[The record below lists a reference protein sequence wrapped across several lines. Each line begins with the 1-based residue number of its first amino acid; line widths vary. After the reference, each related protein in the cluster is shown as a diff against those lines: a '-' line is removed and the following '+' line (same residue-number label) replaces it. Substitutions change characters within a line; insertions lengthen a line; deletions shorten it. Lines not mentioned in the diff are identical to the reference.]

1 MGIIDRF
8 EEEYV
13 DVSSSRA
20 SLRDLLEI
28 FVGSILFVV
37 GASGFTFYLLG
48 RTAALALAGVLVA
61 VFAVTIVSQAYWAL
75 TGRADYDEGER
86 DKGAR

>member
-20 SLRDLLEI
+20 SLRDLLELI
-28 FVGSILFVV
+28 AGSILFVI

-48 RTAALALAGVLVA
+48 RTAAIALAGVLVV
-61 VFAVTIVSQAYWAL
+61 VFAVTIVSQAYWGL

-86 DKGAR
+86 DNGAR

>member
-8 EEEYV
+8 EDEYV
-13 DVSSSRA
+13 DVSSGRA
-20 SLRDLLEI
+20 SLRDLLELV
-28 FVGSILFVV
+28 VGSILFVV

-48 RTAALALAGVLVA
+48 RTAALALAGVLVV
-61 VFAVTIVSQAYWAL
+61 VFAVTIVSQAYWAM

-86 DKGAR
+86 DDGAR

>member
-13 DVSSSRA
+13 DVSSGRA
-20 SLRDLLEI
+20 SLRDLLELV
-28 FVGSILFVV
+28 VGSILFVV
-37 GASGFTFYLLG
+37 GASAFTYYLLG
-48 RTAALALAGVLVA
+48 RTTALAVA
-61 VFAVTIVSQAYWAL
+61 VALVVVFAITIVSQAYWGV

-86 DKGAR
+86 DNGAR